1 MAENESGFDTLKAF
15 SQPEGTFSFEPYEG
29 YVEAN
34 QVLRNDAKSQ
44 INTQLAEQAVNE
56 TFDYNKIASQF
67 AGQYIPVRKASE
79 EQSGIIAKQLGLG
92 QRYSAEDMKAQIEK
106 TLGPLPERNQK
117 RRAVNFLVN
126 SLRAKTPYK
135 GAAGVLD
142 VLLQSYSVDMTQEQ
156 ALEIEQLKHK
166 MSIGELAVKQAQDA
180 NEAVLAKE
188 AEFYL
193 KKMNQDDDY
202 LQKYLSFTADLS
214 QKNAAFDIEKELTKI
229 KGAQELINN
238 PGRID
243 QNITYTVGDD
253 TVTSAS
259 RRVYN
264 EEEGQ
269 YQYML
274 MDENGLFTRSVPID
288 PKTGLPNFYLSPK
301 DLPIT
306 EAQKAANTGISGIS
320 GAKQAELTGDM
331 FALDRAAV
339 TLQDILTAD
348 YNALQ
353 NGTSYL
359 GIQGVIANLK
369 QETFYTFE
377 DILNGVKGGSGTALY
392 DEGQV
397 LFNKDQAS
405 TNEERVPDNSIYQM
419 TSFEVPTSGKLDSIK
434 SFGKTKTVS
443 KDVNLAM
450 LMDPMFYTGLGYDPT
465 YAQNKVRENIIVY
478 ALARAQKPTG
488 RLNVDDVKRASTS
501 VNISGMQSD
510 ERVRAQLQ
518 EVLKFINRGIESIY
532 NQGYQQNYQGKNTN
546 IFDSNPAVTDVRKRY
561 EQYLGII
568 PSNQES
574 DQNQKKPT
582 VEEDVII
589 TDPGGEESI
598 SLSNEQIFSIG
609 NL

>member
-56 TFDYNKIASQF
+56 TFDYNKIANQF
-67 AGQYIPVRKASE
+67 AGQYIPVRQASE

-193 KKMNQDDDY
+193 KKMGMDDKY
-202 LQKYLSFTADLS
+202 LQEYLSFTADLS
-214 QKNAAFDIEKELTKI
+214 QKNAAFDIEKELNRI
-229 KGAQELINN
+229 KGAQELISN
-238 PGRID
+238 PGRLD
-243 QNITYTVGDD
+243 ANISYMVNGEY
-253 TVTSAS
+253 VTAAS
-259 RRVYN
+259 RRVLN
-264 EEEGQ
+264 EDGT
-269 YQYML
+269 YQYKL
-274 MDENGLFTRSVPID
+274 IDADGNFTRPVPIN
-288 PKTGLPNFYLSPK
+288 PETGFPDFYLSPK

-369 QETFYTFE
+369 QEAFYTFE

-532 NQGYQQNYQGKNTN
+532 NQGYQQNYEGKNTN
-546 IFDSNPAVTDVRKRY
+546 IFDNNPAVTDVRKRY

-568 PSNQES
+568 PSNQEPN
-574 DQNQKKPT
+574 QNQKKPT

-598 SLSNEQIFSIG
+598 SLSNEQIFGVG

>member
-56 TFDYNKIASQF
+56 TFDYNKIANQF
-67 AGQYIPVRKASE
+67 AGQYIPVRQASE

-117 RRAVNFLVN
+117 RRAVSFLVN

-193 KKMNQDDDY
+193 KKMGMDDKY
-202 LQKYLSFTADLS
+202 LQEYLSFTADLS
-214 QKNAAFDIEKELTKI
+214 LKNAAFDIEKELNRI
-229 KGAQELINN
+229 KGAQELISN
-238 PGRID
+238 PGRLD
-243 QNITYTVGDD
+243 ANISYMVNGEY
-253 TVTSAS
+253 VTAAS
-259 RRVYN
+259 RRVLN
-264 EEEGQ
+264 EDGT
-269 YQYML
+269 YQYKL
-274 MDENGLFTRSVPID
+274 IDADGNFTRPVPIN
-288 PKTGLPNFYLSPK
+288 PETGFPDFYLSPK

-369 QETFYTFE
+369 QEAFYTFE

-532 NQGYQQNYQGKNTN
+532 NQGYQQNYEGKNTN
-546 IFDSNPAVTDVRKRY
+546 IFDNNPAVTDVRKRY
-561 EQYLGII
+561 EQYLGIYHPI
-568 PSNQES
+568 
-574 DQNQKKPT
+574 K
-582 VEEDVII
+582 
-589 TDPGGEESI
+589 
-598 SLSNEQIFSIG
+598 
-609 NL
+609 NLTKTRKNLL

>member
-56 TFDYNKIASQF
+56 TFDYNKIANQF
-67 AGQYIPVRKASE
+67 AGQYIPVRQASE

-193 KKMNQDDDY
+193 KKMGMDDKY
-202 LQKYLSFTADLS
+202 LQEYLSFTADLS
-214 QKNAAFDIEKELTKI
+214 LKNAAFDIEKELNRI
-229 KGAQELINN
+229 KGAQELISN
-238 PGRID
+238 PGRLD
-243 QNITYTVGDD
+243 ANISYMVNGEY
-253 TVTSAS
+253 VTAAS
-259 RRVYN
+259 RRVLN
-264 EEEGQ
+264 EDGT
-269 YQYML
+269 YQYKL
-274 MDENGLFTRSVPID
+274 IDADGNFTRPVPIN
-288 PKTGLPNFYLSPK
+288 PETGFPDFFISPS
-301 DLPIT
+301 LAPIT
-306 EAQKAANTGISGIS
+306 EADLASSGTSGVS

-339 TLQDILTAD
+339 TLGSILSSQAEATKRGD
-348 YNALQ
+348 
-353 NGTSYL
+353 SYL
-359 GIQGVIANLK
+359 GIQGVIANIY
-369 QETFYTFE
+369 QEAPLLFD
-377 DILNGVKGGSGTALY
+377 DILSGIKGGS
-392 DEGQV
+392 
-397 LFNKDQAS
+397 S
-405 TNEERVPDNSIYQM
+405 TWGEAADNSVYQL
-419 TSFEVPTSGKLDSIK
+419 TEFEVPTDGFIDSVM
-434 SFGKTKTVS
+434 SAGKTKTIT
-443 KDVNLAM
+443 KNVNLDM
-450 LMDPMFYTGLGYDPT
+450 LVDPMTYTSLGYDKN
-465 YAQNKVRENIIVY
+465 YAQNKVRENIIIY

-488 RLNVDDVKRASTS
+488 RLNVDDVKRASAS

-510 ERVRAQLQ
+510 ERVSAQLE
-518 EVLKFINRGIESIY
+518 EVLTFINRGIQSIY
-532 NQGYQQNYQGKNTN
+532 NQGYQKDSKNNNYN
-546 IFDSNPAVTDVRKRY
+546 IFDSNQAVEEVVERMNLN
-561 EQYLGII
+561 LGTQ
-568 PSNQES
+568 PPEVKKN
-574 DQNQKKPT
+574 QNQNQNQNQDESPIEKDDDDD
-582 VEEDVII
+582 ED
-589 TDPGGEESI
+589 EAM
-598 SLSNEQIFSIG
+598 SLSTEEIFSGEII
-609 NL
+609 

>member
-56 TFDYNKIASQF
+56 TFDYNKIANQF
-67 AGQYIPVRKASE
+67 AGQYIPVRQASE

-193 KKMNQDDDY
+193 KKMGMDDKY
-202 LQKYLSFTADLS
+202 LQEYLSFTADLS
-214 QKNAAFDIEKELTKI
+214 LKNAAFDIEKELNRI
-229 KGAQELINN
+229 KGAQELISN
-238 PGRID
+238 PGRLD
-243 QNITYTVGDD
+243 ANISYMVNGEY
-253 TVTSAS
+253 VTAAS
-259 RRVYN
+259 RRVLN
-264 EEEGQ
+264 EDGT
-269 YQYML
+269 YQYKL
-274 MDENGLFTRSVPID
+274 IDADGNFTRPVPIN
-288 PKTGLPNFYLSPK
+288 PETGFPDFYLSPK

-369 QETFYTFE
+369 QEAFYTFE

-532 NQGYQQNYQGKNTN
+532 NQGYQQNYEGKNTN
-546 IFDSNPAVTDVRKRY
+546 IFDNNPAVTDVRKRY

-568 PSNQES
+568 PSNQEPN
-574 DQNQKKPT
+574 QNQKKPT

-598 SLSNEQIFSIG
+598 SLSNEQIFGVG

>member
-56 TFDYNKIASQF
+56 TFDYNKIANQF
-67 AGQYIPVRKASE
+67 AGQYIPVRQASE

-188 AEFYL
+188 AEFLL
-193 KKMNQDDDY
+193 KKMNIDDNY
-202 LQKYLSFTADLS
+202 LQEYLSFTADLS
-214 QKNAAFDIEKELTKI
+214 LKNAAFDIEKELTKI

-238 PGRID
+238 PGRLD
-243 QNITYTVGDD
+243 ANISYMVNGEY
-253 TVTSAS
+253 VTAAS
-259 RRVYN
+259 RRVLN
-264 EEEGQ
+264 EDGA
-269 YQYML
+269 YQYKL
-274 MDENGLFTRSVPID
+274 IDADGNFTRPVPIN
-288 PKTGLPNFYLSPK
+288 PETGFPDFFISPSLS
-301 DLPIT
+301 PIT
-306 EAQKAANTGISGIS
+306 EAALARTSGTSGIS
-320 GAKQAELTGDM
+320 GSKQAELTGDM

-339 TLQDILTAD
+339 TLGSILSSQT
-348 YNALQ
+348 NAKKR
-353 NGTSYL
+353 GDSYL
-359 GIQGVIANLK
+359 GIEGVIANIY
-369 QETFYTFE
+369 QEIPLLFE
-377 DILNGVKGGSGTALY
+377 DILSGIKGGSTAWG
-392 DEGQV
+392 EP
-397 LFNKDQAS
+397 A
-405 TNEERVPDNSIYQM
+405 DNSVYQL
-419 TSFEVPTSGKLDSIK
+419 TEFEVPTSGLI
-434 SFGKTKTVS
+434 GKFKDAVGSNKTVTLNANV
-443 KDVNLAM
+443 DM
-450 LMDPMFYTGLGYDPT
+450 LMDEMTYTNLGYDKN
-465 YAQNKVRENIIVY
+465 YAQNKVRENIIIY

-488 RLNVDDVKRASTS
+488 RLNVDDVKRASGS

-510 ERVRAQLQ
+510 ERVSAQLE
-518 EVLKFINRGIESIY
+518 EVLTFINRGIQSIY
-532 NQGYQQNYQGKNTN
+532 NQGYQKNTKGENVN
-546 IFDSNPAVTDVRKRY
+546 IFDTNQAVKEVKERM
-561 EQYLGII
+561 ELNLGIQ
-568 PSNQES
+568 PPEVNKN
-574 DQNQKKPT
+574 QNQNQNQNQDEPPI
-582 VEEDVII
+582 EEDN
-589 TDPGGEESI
+589 DGDEETI
-598 SLSNEQIFSIG
+598 SLSNEEIFSRG
-609 NL
+609 NI

>member
-56 TFDYNKIASQF
+56 TFNYNKIADQF
-67 AGQYIPVRKASE
+67 AGQYIPVRQASE

-193 KKMNQDDDY
+193 KKMGMDDKY
-202 LQKYLSFTADLS
+202 LQEYLSFTADLS
-214 QKNAAFDIEKELTKI
+214 LKNAAFDIEKELNRI
-229 KGAQELINN
+229 KGAQELISN
-238 PGRID
+238 PGRLD
-243 QNITYTVGDD
+243 ANISYMVNGEY
-253 TVTSAS
+253 VTAAS
-259 RRVYN
+259 RRVLN
-264 EEEGQ
+264 EDGT
-269 YQYML
+269 YQYKL
-274 MDENGLFTRSVPID
+274 IDADGNFTRPVPIN
-288 PKTGLPNFYLSPK
+288 PETGFPDFYLSPK

-369 QETFYTFE
+369 QEAFYTFE

-532 NQGYQQNYQGKNTN
+532 NQGYQQNYEGKNTN
-546 IFDSNPAVTDVRKRY
+546 IFDNNPAVTDVRKRY

-568 PSNQES
+568 PSNQEPN
-574 DQNQKKPT
+574 QNQKKPT

-598 SLSNEQIFSIG
+598 SLSNEQIFGVG

>member
-56 TFDYNKIASQF
+56 TFDYNKIANQF
-67 AGQYIPVRKASE
+67 AGQYIPVRQASE

-193 KKMNQDDDY
+193 KKMGMDDKY
-202 LQKYLSFTADLS
+202 LQEYLSFTADLS
-214 QKNAAFDIEKELTKI
+214 LKNAAFDIEKELNRI
-229 KGAQELINN
+229 KGAQELISN
-238 PGRID
+238 PGRLD
-243 QNITYTVGDD
+243 ANISYMVNGEY
-253 TVTSAS
+253 VTAAS
-259 RRVYN
+259 RRVLN
-264 EEEGQ
+264 EDGT
-269 YQYML
+269 YQYKL
-274 MDENGLFTRSVPID
+274 IDADGNFTRPVPIN
-288 PKTGLPNFYLSPK
+288 PETGFPDFYLSPK

-320 GAKQAELTGDM
+320 GAKQAELTGDT

-369 QETFYTFE
+369 QEAFYTFE

-397 LFNKDQAS
+397 LFNKGQAS

-532 NQGYQQNYQGKNTN
+532 NQGYQQNYEGKNTN
-546 IFDSNPAVTDVRKRY
+546 IFDNNPAVTDVRKRY

-598 SLSNEQIFSIG
+598 SLSNEQIFGVG

>member
-56 TFDYNKIASQF
+56 TFDYNKIANQF
-67 AGQYIPVRKASE
+67 AGQYIPVRQASE

-117 RRAVNFLVN
+117 RRAVSFLVN

-193 KKMNQDDDY
+193 KKMGMDDKY
-202 LQKYLSFTADLS
+202 LQEYLSFTADLS
-214 QKNAAFDIEKELTKI
+214 LKNAAFDIEKELNRI

-238 PGRID
+238 PGRLD
-243 QNITYTVGDD
+243 ANISYMVNGEY
-253 TVTSAS
+253 VTAAS
-259 RRVYN
+259 RRVLN
-264 EEEGQ
+264 EDGT
-269 YQYML
+269 YQYKL
-274 MDENGLFTRSVPID
+274 IDADGNFTRPVPIN
-288 PKTGLPNFYLSPK
+288 PETGFPDFFISPNLA
-301 DLPIT
+301 PIT
-306 EAQKAANTGISGIS
+306 EADLASSGTSGVS

-339 TLQDILTAD
+339 TLGSILSSQAEATKRGD
-348 YNALQ
+348 
-353 NGTSYL
+353 SYL
-359 GIQGVIANLK
+359 GIQGVIANIY
-369 QETFYTFE
+369 QEAPLLFD
-377 DILNGVKGGSGTALY
+377 DILSGIKGGS
-392 DEGQV
+392 
-397 LFNKDQAS
+397 S
-405 TNEERVPDNSIYQM
+405 TWGEAADNSVYQL
-419 TSFEVPTSGKLDSIK
+419 TEFEVPTDGFIDSVM
-434 SFGKTKTVS
+434 SAGKTKTIT
-443 KDVNLAM
+443 KNVNLDM
-450 LMDPMFYTGLGYDPT
+450 LVDPMTYTSLGYDKN
-465 YAQNKVRENIIVY
+465 YAQNKVRENIIIY

-488 RLNVDDVKRASTS
+488 RLNVDDVKRASAS

-510 ERVRAQLQ
+510 ERVSAQLE
-518 EVLKFINRGIESIY
+518 EVLTFINRGIQSIY
-532 NQGYQQNYQGKNTN
+532 NQGYQKDSKNNNYN
-546 IFDSNPAVTDVRKRY
+546 IFDSNQAVEEVVERMNLN
-561 EQYLGII
+561 LGTQ
-568 PSNQES
+568 PPEVKKN
-574 DQNQKKPT
+574 QNQNQNQNQDESPIEKDDD
-582 VEEDVII
+582 ED
-589 TDPGGEESI
+589 EAM
-598 SLSNEQIFSIG
+598 SLSTEEIFSGEII
-609 NL
+609 

>member
-56 TFDYNKIASQF
+56 TFDYNKIANQF
-67 AGQYIPVRKASE
+67 AGKYIPVRQASE

-193 KKMNQDDDY
+193 KKMGMDDKY
-202 LQKYLSFTADLS
+202 LQEYLSFTADLS
-214 QKNAAFDIEKELTKI
+214 LKNAAFDIEKELNRI
-229 KGAQELINN
+229 KGAQELISN
-238 PGRID
+238 PGRLD
-243 QNITYTVGDD
+243 ANISYMVNGEY
-253 TVTSAS
+253 VTAAS
-259 RRVYN
+259 RRVLN
-264 EEEGQ
+264 EDGT
-269 YQYML
+269 YQYKL
-274 MDENGLFTRSVPID
+274 IDADGNFTRPVPIN
-288 PKTGLPNFYLSPK
+288 PETGFPDFYLSPK

-369 QETFYTFE
+369 QEAFYTFE

-488 RLNVDDVKRASTS
+488 RLNVDDVKRASAS
-501 VNISGMQSD
+501 VNISGLTSD

-518 EVLKFINRGIESIY
+518 EVLVFIIKVINKIIKVRIQIY
-532 NQGYQQNYQGKNTN
+532 
-546 IFDSNPAVTDVRKRY
+546 
-561 EQYLGII
+561 L
-568 PSNQES
+568 
-574 DQNQKKPT
+574 
-582 VEEDVII
+582 II
-589 TDPGGEESI
+589 TQ
-598 SLSNEQIFSIG
+598 L
-609 NL
+609 

>member
-56 TFDYNKIASQF
+56 TFDYNKIANQF
-67 AGQYIPVRKASE
+67 AGQYIPVRQASE

-156 ALEIEQLKHK
+156 ALEIEQLKHQ

-193 KKMNQDDDY
+193 KKMGMDDKY
-202 LQKYLSFTADLS
+202 LQEYLSFTADLS
-214 QKNAAFDIEKELTKI
+214 LKNAAFDIEKELNRI
-229 KGAQELINN
+229 KGAQELISN
-238 PGRID
+238 PGRLD
-243 QNITYTVGDD
+243 ANISYMVNGEY
-253 TVTSAS
+253 VTAAS
-259 RRVYN
+259 RRVLN
-264 EEEGQ
+264 EDGT
-269 YQYML
+269 YQYKL
-274 MDENGLFTRSVPID
+274 IDADGNFTRPVPIN
-288 PKTGLPNFYLSPK
+288 PETGFPDFYLSPK

-320 GAKQAELTGDM
+320 GAKQAELTGDT

-369 QETFYTFE
+369 QEAFYTFE

-532 NQGYQQNYQGKNTN
+532 NQGYQQNYEGKNTN
-546 IFDSNPAVTDVRKRY
+546 IFDNNPAVTDVRKRY

-574 DQNQKKPT
+574 DQNQKKA
-582 VEEDVII
+582 DRLL
-589 TDPGGEESI
+589 
-598 SLSNEQIFSIG
+598 SLQYSVTGFRPCYRNF
-609 NL
+609 